1 MADLNEFNRNL
12 IDEFR
17 ANGGKVTGM
26 FERSPLV
33 ILTITGAKSG
43 EPRTF
48 PVVYTRDGD
57 RLIVAA
63 SKGGS
68 DQNPAWYH
76 NMVANPTVT
85 VELPDETY
93 QARAVVVEGDERDRL
108 YRAHADRMP
117 NFDEYQAKTS
127 RRIPVIALERI

>member
-1 MADLNEFNRNL
+1 MTDLNQFNRNL

-33 ILTITGAKSG
+33 ILTTTGAKSG
-43 EPRTF
+43 QPRTF

-57 RLIVAA
+57 RLVVVA

-127 RRIPVIALERI
+127 RRIPVIALERL